1 MKQNY
6 SIKAEVKNYTV
17 EDIEREVNED
27 VRLVAALG
35 YPELLDNEYD
45 VVINHKR
52 AKALGRCTKI
62 GRTNKYTITINKN
75 HLEFSAAKEV
85 HNTIMHEVI
94 HSVHG
99 CMNHGPKWQ
108 KIAHEVN
115 NTYEFTPITRV
126 ANISTPEYEEYSK
139 NQYKYVIEC
148 SKCHS
153 KWRYM
158 RKTRTVQACQRGSA
172 SCSCGGKNFIVT
184 ENFQE
189 VKNDYSL

>member
-27 VRLVAALG
+27 VGLVVALG
-35 YPELLDNEYD
+35 YPELLNNEYN

-94 HSVHG
+94 HSIHG
-99 CMNHGPKWQ
+99 CMNHGPK
-108 KIAHEVN
+108 
-115 NTYEFTPITRV
+115 
-126 ANISTPEYEEYSK
+126 
-139 NQYKYVIEC
+139 
-148 SKCHS
+148 
-153 KWRYM
+153 
-158 RKTRTVQACQRGSA
+158 
-172 SCSCGGKNFIVT
+172 
-184 ENFQE
+184 
-189 VKNDYSL
+189 